1 MSKTAMIRARIE
13 PELKE
18 EAEAVLKKLG
28 ISVSDAI
35 AMFFKQVKYHKGL
48 PFEVKIPNRT
58 TRRALKL
65 SEKNKGISY
74 YKDSKELF
82 DKLGI

>member
-1 MSKTAMIRARIE
+1 MAKTAMIRARIE

-18 EAEAVLKKLG
+18 EAEVVFKKLG
-28 ISVSDAI
+28 ISVSEAI
-35 AMFFKQVKYHKGL
+35 AMFFKQVRYHKGL
-48 PFEVKIPNRT
+48 PFEVRIPNRAT
-58 TRRALKL
+58 MRAFKQ